1 VSLTL
6 REVRTQIREPG
17 FRVRELV
24 VVTTLTD
31 TQSYPK
37 DAILDLF
44 HDRWHVE
51 LDLRAIKQSL
61 QMEVLRC
68 QTPAMLHKE
77 IWAHLLA
84 YNLVRKVMAQAAIEA
99 HLNPRQISFMG
110 TVQTL
115 NAFRD
120 LLLGATADELQRL
133 AKIILVAVASHR
145 VGDRPNRCEPRAV
158 KRRPKQYARLKKPRA
173 ELRAALL
180 AGAA

>member
-1 VSLTL
+1 
-6 REVRTQIREPG
+6 
-17 FRVRELV
+17 
-24 VVTTLTD
+24 
-31 TQSYPK
+31 
-37 DAILDLF
+37 
-44 HDRWHVE
+44 
-51 LDLRAIKQSL
+51 
-61 QMEVLRC
+61 
-68 QTPAMLHKE
+68 
-77 IWAHLLA
+77 
-84 YNLVRKVMAQAAIEA
+84 
-99 HLNPRQISFMG
+99 MG

-158 KRRPKQYARLKKPRA
+158 KRRPKEYERMKKPRA

>member
-1 VSLTL
+1 TRCVPRTWSSPTATIVPIGWRRYSGPKGPTASFASVTCDLTIFVTAGDDQEVVWHKPQRPEWMDKATYATMPKSLTL
-6 REVRTQIREPG
+6 RKVRTQIREPG

-31 TQSYPK
+31 VQGYPK

-51 LDLRAIKQSL
+51 LDIRAIKQSL

-84 YNLVRKVMAQAAIEA
+84 YNLVR
-99 HLNPRQISFMG
+99 
-110 TVQTL
+110 
-115 NAFRD
+115 
-120 LLLGATADELQRL
+120 
-133 AKIILVAVASHR
+133 
-145 VGDRPNRCEPRAV
+145 
-158 KRRPKQYARLKKPRA
+158 
-173 ELRAALL
+173 
-180 AGAA
+180 